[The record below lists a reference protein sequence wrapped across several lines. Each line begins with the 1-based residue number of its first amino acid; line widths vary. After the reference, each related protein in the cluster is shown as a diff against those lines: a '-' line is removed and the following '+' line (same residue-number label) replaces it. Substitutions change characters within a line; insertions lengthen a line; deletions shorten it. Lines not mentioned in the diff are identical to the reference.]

1 MVKETHTML
10 GKKAVYTHGSLKFEV
25 TVTDIKSAYGQ
36 IRYLITPASG
46 SGEVWVFAEKV
57 KPIK

>member
-1 MVKETHTML
+1 MVKETHSML
-10 GKKAVYTHGSLKFEV
+10 GKKAIYAHGSLKFEV

-36 IRYLITPASG
+36 IRYLITPVNG

-57 KPIK
+57 KAVK